1 MWIALPI
8 FVLLL
13 LLLTR
18 LSIRIK
24 YTEKLET
31 EIKYGFIRLEKLVGK
46 LGGKKKKHKKP
57 TEVIEKKSTHSG
69 EKTPIAET
77 VKLVLEILKE
87 VCPKFF
93 KRFRIMAA
101 RVVISVG
108 ASDPA
113 KTAVYYGAVIQAVAL
128 LVDFLQDN
136 TDFKTSKKTVI
147 RVDSDFFSGKTRAEI
162 DICLSLTPMH
172 VILSGA
178 KAALAYLKHKS
189 KSKSKNTSDTNVGKG
204 LV

>member
-24 YTEKLET
+24 YTDKVET
-31 EIKYGFIRLEKLVGK
+31 VIKYGFIRLDKIIGK
-46 LGGKKKKHKKP
+46 LGGKGKKKKP
-57 TEVIEKKSTHSG
+57 SEPKEKKTSNGG

-77 VKLVLEILKE
+77 VKLVLEILRA

-93 KRFRIMAA
+93 KRFRIKAA

-108 ASDPA
+108 AGDPA
-113 KTAVYYGAVIQAVAL
+113 KTAVYYGAVVQAVAL

-147 RVDSDFFSGKTRAEI
+147 RVDSDFFSGRTRAEI
-162 DICLSLTPMH
+162 DICLSLTPLH
-172 VILSGA
+172 VILSGVT
-178 KAALAYLKHKS
+178 AALAYLKHKS
-189 KSKSKNTSDTNVGKG
+189 KSKSKNISDTNVGKG

>member
-1 MWIALPI
+1 MWITLPI

-24 YTEKLET
+24 YTDKVET
-31 EIKYGFIRLEKLVGK
+31 VIKYGFIRLDKIIGK
-46 LGGKKKKHKKP
+46 LGGKKKKKP
-57 TEVIEKKSTHSG
+57 SEPKEKKTSRGG

-77 VKLVLEILKE
+77 VKLVLEILRA
-87 VCPKFF
+87 VCPRFF
-93 KRFRIMAA
+93 KRFRIKAA

-108 ASDPA
+108 AGDPA

-128 LVDFLQDN
+128 LVDFLKEK
-136 TDFKTSKKTVI
+136 TDFKTSKNTVI

-162 DICLSLTPMH
+162 DICLSLTPLH
-172 VILSGA
+172 VVLSGA
-178 KAALAYLKHKS
+178 AAALAYLRHRS
-189 KSKSKNTSDTNVGKG
+189 KSKLKNTAATDGGKG